1 MVLSMMLNMN
11 SAHDK
16 TRLILIIMMMVII
29 INNELSIRVIIII
42 NNELSIRVQLT
53 VVRLALLL
61 ELTALLTQLRQL
73 FLEPFDVRFL
83 FLDFSAHRHKHW
95 LMLLTTTLDAHAFCD
110 HQERQGRVTTQC
122 TCPSLNGKE
131 GLGLKGSTCLITPKT
146 TFGSISNSGTVK
158 TMVLCNANVSAKQK
172 RGENNRLKNNS
183 DSAVQFSSG
192 WYLMPHT

>member
-16 TRLILIIMMMVII
+16 TRLILIIMTMVII

-131 GLGLKGSTCLITPKT
+131 GLGLKLKGSTCLITPKT

-158 TMVLCNANVSAKQK
+158 TTVLYNANVSPKAKTRWKQ
-172 RGENNRLKNNS
+172 
-183 DSAVQFSSG
+183 
-192 WYLMPHT
+192 PT